1 MNQDFTIRYEKGQHL
16 RRWLYTEPV
25 CLDVS
30 HLYENN
36 YNVPFET
43 YREYT
48 NRFLSAADS
57 LSPCEGG
64 EETLLG
70 MQTSWRLL
78 RMADG
83 DVKPTWAVF
92 GTNANL
98 LANYAFCQVCVPTAG
113 TYSCALNTVGA
124 AMVWINGHLC
134 LEHMEF
140 RRTGNQNLTF
150 SAELNAGVNTLLIAL
165 WNVHL
170 HATNSFA
177 LYFTDTEVTV
187 TLPLLSSENREAL
200 ENDFSKLYLAET
212 VTENLPVLCAAEPL
226 KCSGQ
231 FLWSVTD
238 SGKPCIPPRTFRI
251 TEETG
256 LSLPLSEAEQLPT
269 GMPFS
274 VSVCYIPNGSDKP
287 IQGPAFSFERLNC
300 TSVPKTDYAQRCE
313 FLKEKYAKWAEL
325 PQSAVKFRILYACLA
340 KLAFGQDC
348 PTEWLER
355 GLAYINA
362 RYDCADFGMHALLRI
377 LYLYSEQLSPKL
389 LEKAKECVLNFK
401 YNEDDGGRSM
411 MFCRSENHRIL
422 FASLEYLAG
431 RLFPHER
438 FAQSGEQGIFHQQ
451 RGRTA
456 VEKWIREK
464 GCYGF
469 MEWHSN
475 TYYEEDMIAMLNLC
489 DFGAEY
495 DEIQTRAKNMLDF
508 ISVLMASHSSGGIM
522 ATTHGRCYE
531 KNLFYPKTEPTA
543 HLVWLL
549 CGTAESLACM
559 VSTGAL
565 CLLTSGY
572 RPDKTIE
579 ETAREPILETRSR
592 MGLFFQRGMDGVPCY
607 TYRCPEYMVSAAL
620 EYRSGICGAQVQTG
634 QILLEQKVPVFC
646 TSFENASE
654 HTRPS
659 YWGGQYRTPRAVA
672 TDHLLAYAYHIET
685 TEGAT
690 HFYFPIPL
698 MDEVQSFGR
707 WIVGRKGK
715 AYIAVFCSADFNITK
730 TGVFSNRELL
740 CSARD
745 AIWILQ
751 LGTETE
757 FQTFSAF
764 CKAVTESVIQET
776 DGGICYDS
784 PTCGKISLSFYR
796 SATQNGAPYATENYP
811 LIENKF
817 VTSEYGSGIH
827 RLQKRILNFKD

>member
-1 MNQDFTIRYEKGQHL
+1 MNRDFTICYEKGQHL
-16 RRWLYTEPV
+16 RQWLYTEPV

-36 YNVPFET
+36 YHVPFET

-48 NRFLSAADS
+48 NRFLSGADS
-57 LSPCEGG
+57 LTPCEGG
-64 EETLLG
+64 EEILLDT
-70 MQTSWRLL
+70 QTEWRLL
-78 RMADG
+78 RMTDG

-98 LANYAFCQVCVPTAG
+98 LANYAFCQIHVPTDG
-113 TYSCALNTVGA
+113 VYSCVLNTVGA
-124 AMVWINGHLC
+124 VVVFVNGHRC

-140 RRTGNQNLTF
+140 QRTGNQNLTF
-150 SAELNAGVNTLLIAL
+150 SVELHAGTNALLIAL

-177 LYFTDTEVTV
+177 LYFEDTAVEV
-187 TLPLLSSENREAL
+187 TLPLLPSESREVL
-200 ENDFSKLYLAET
+200 EDDFSKLYLAET
-212 VTENLPVLCAAEPL
+212 VTETSPALCAAAPL
-226 KCSGQ
+226 KSSGQ
-231 FLWSVTD
+231 FLWSVTEN
-238 SGKPCIPPRTFRI
+238 GKPCIPPHAFRM
-251 TEETG
+251 TEESQ
-256 LSLPLSEAEQLPT
+256 LSLPLSEAEQLSAGIPY
-269 GMPFS
+269 S
-274 VSVCYIPNGSDKP
+274 VSVCYLPNGAEKP
-287 IQGPAFSFERLNC
+287 IQGPAFSFELLDC
-300 TSVPKTDYAQRCE
+300 TPVPNADYAHRCE

-325 PQSAVKFRILYACLA
+325 PQSAIKFRILYACLA
-340 KLAFGQDC
+340 KLTAGQKF
-348 PTEWLER
+348 PEEWLEK

-377 LYLYSEQLSPKL
+377 LYLYSEQLPPTL
-389 LEKAKECVLNFK
+389 LEKAKACVLNFK

-431 RLFPHER
+431 KLFPHER
-438 FAQSGEQGIFHQQ
+438 FTQSGEQGIFHQQ

-475 TYYEEDMIAMLNLC
+475 TYYEEDMIAMLNLY
-489 DFGAEY
+489 DFSASY
-495 DEIQTRAKNMLDF
+495 DEIRTRARNMLDF
-508 ISVLMASHSSGGIM
+508 ISVLMASHSYGGIM

-549 CGTAESLACM
+549 CGTAKSLACT

-565 CLLTSGY
+565 CLLTSAY
-572 RPDKTIE
+572 RPDKAIE
-579 ETAREPILETRSR
+579 VMAHTPTLETRSR

-607 TYRCPEYMVSAAL
+607 TYRCPNYMVSAAM
-620 EYRSGICGAQVQTG
+620 EYRPGICGAQVQTG
-634 QILLEQKVPVFC
+634 QILLEQEVPIFC
-646 TSFENASE
+646 TSFENTSE

-659 YWGGQYRTPRAVA
+659 YWGGQYRTPRAIA
-672 TDHLLAYAYHIET
+672 TDHVLAYAYHIDT
-685 TEGAT
+685 PEGAT
-690 HFYFPIPL
+690 HCYFPIPL
-698 MDEVQSFGR
+698 MDDVEFFDR

-715 AYIAVFCSADFNITK
+715 AYAAVYCSAGFQLTK
-730 TGVFSNRELL
+730 TGTFRNRELL

-751 LGTETE
+751 LGTEAE
-757 FQTFSAF
+757 FQTFSSF
-764 CKAVTESVIQET
+764 CKTVTESAIQNT
-776 DGGICYDS
+776 SDGICYDS
-784 PTCGKISLSFYR
+784 PTCGKLSLSFYQP
-796 SATQNGAPYATENYP
+796 ATQDGIPFETGIYP
-811 LIENKF
+811 LIENQF

-827 RLQKRILNFKD
+827 YLQKRILNFRD